1 MYEFTSYCDKD
12 IIYYLYIYDI
22 YVIFE
27 YEDSNFF
34 TYPGS
39 YTIDIIDG
47 FWKNMSSQNKNLIF
61 NLVLNNY
68 NNPIKYIQ
76 KRKLINK
83 SESDDSW
90 WDDDGSLLMDLYAER
105 GDNK

>member
-1 MYEFTSYCDKD
+1 
-12 IIYYLYIYDI
+12 
-22 YVIFE
+22 
-27 YEDSNFF
+27 
-34 TYPGS
+34 
-39 YTIDIIDG
+39 
-47 FWKNMSSQNKNLIF
+47 MSSQNKNLIF